1 MSNEIEEEMEVDDLL
16 DSLDEMA
23 RLDGAKSSIDAMQ
36 IIEDD
41 FAEKTN
47 EDDGISEKTEII
59 ENPAADT
66 ENIENSENSEDSENS
81 EGEKTVTASF
91 TDNENES
98 SNHGSKKGGTGF
110 ARKACAD
117 SFAGQTDFS
126 RNFYTADDFCA

>member
-59 ENPAADT
+59 ENPASDT

-98 SNHGSKKGGTGF
+98 SNRGSKKVAVPLLLCLWNRLCQKGL
-110 ARKACAD
+110 C
-117 SFAGQTDFS
+117 
-126 RNFYTADDFCA
+126 

>member
-36 IIEDD
+36 IIEED

-59 ENPAADT
+59 NRLRKEVLLCEDIKTRIPKMKENLN
-66 ENIENSENSEDSENS
+66 ELKKE
-81 EGEKTVTASF
+81 EKAR
-91 TDNENES
+91 EEELEL
-98 SNHGSKKGGTGF
+98 KKNK
-110 ARKACAD
+110 RKEK
-117 SFAGQTDFS
+117 
-126 RNFYTADDFCA
+126 RL

>member
-66 ENIENSENSEDSENS
+66 ENIENTEYTQRFDKSYKEEIN
-81 EGEKTVTASF
+81 KR
-91 TDNENES
+91 
-98 SNHGSKKGGTGF
+98 KK
-110 ARKACAD
+110 D
-117 SFAGQTDFS
+117 
-126 RNFYTADDFCA
+126 